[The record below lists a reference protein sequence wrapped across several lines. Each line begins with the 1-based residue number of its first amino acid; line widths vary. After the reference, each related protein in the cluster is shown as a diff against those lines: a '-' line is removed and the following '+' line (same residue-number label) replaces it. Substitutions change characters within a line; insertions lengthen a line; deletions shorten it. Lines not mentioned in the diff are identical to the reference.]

1 MTLSVG
7 LYRAVIKW
15 GGKFRMEATFCLP
28 GKKYF
33 SSSSG
38 RGRKGR
44 GRGGGEGRE
53 KGKRKILK
61 AASRLG

>member
-1 MTLSVG
+1 
-7 LYRAVIKW
+7 
-15 GGKFRMEATFCLP
+15 MEATFCLP

-38 RGRKGR
+38 RGKKGR

>member
-28 GKKYF
+28 QERNTF
-33 SSSSG
+33 
-38 RGRKGR
+38 R
-44 GRGGGEGRE
+44 RE
-53 KGKRKILK
+53 
-61 AASRLG
+61 